1 MGSTAQVGRLK
12 NVGGADKALRII
24 LGIVLALVGAFAG
37 ITGGFRILVFVLAAI
52 ALFTGI
58 FGF

>member
-1 MGSTAQVGRLK
+1 MR
-12 NVGGADKALRII
+12 NVGGADQVLRII
-24 LGIVLALVGAFAG
+24 LGVVLGLVGAFAG
-37 ITGGFRILVFVLAAI
+37 MAGGIRILLFVLAAI

>member
-1 MGSTAQVGRLK
+1 MR
-12 NVGGADKALRII
+12 NVGGADKVVRII

-37 ITGGFRILVFVLAAI
+37 MAGGVRIILFVLAAV